1 MTTETQPVTI
11 TLNKGAHAL
20 GLSSTSKTG
29 SICDLARQLIKAG
42 EDPEALAM
50 IYRGDTLCF
59 TPSKLKKWAELS
71 VSEGD
76 QGSASF
82 IRWAPL
88 PDALKGRP
96 SVSVSSLSALTG
108 LW

>member
-1 MTTETQPVTI
+1 MTTKTRPVTI

-42 EDPEALAM
+42 ESPEALAM
-50 IYRGDTLCF
+50 IYRGETLSF

-71 VSEGD
+71 VSEVDGR
-76 QGSASF
+76 SAKF
-82 IRWAPL
+82 IKWAPMS
-88 PDALKGRP
+88 DALKGRP

-108 LW
+108 PW